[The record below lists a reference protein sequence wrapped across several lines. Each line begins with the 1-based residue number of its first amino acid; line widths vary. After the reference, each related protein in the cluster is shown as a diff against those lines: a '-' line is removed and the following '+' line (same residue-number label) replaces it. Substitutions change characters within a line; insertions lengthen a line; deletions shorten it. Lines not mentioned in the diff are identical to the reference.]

1 MLFDFMKNEDSR
13 LKGYNQL
20 YTHCV
25 DCERT
30 ARTHPFNIS
39 TRARTAVESFLDAV
53 LDING
58 VQVPTDYDQKQ
69 AAGLSTIVDKMQYCF
84 ANGYLDTSV
93 SYSMNLV
100 RSTGNDAVHSPLEK
114 SVKKLL
120 TTIEKVETDIVY
132 SKNAEAEA
140 AKVFKSLYLLVY
152 GYAMGKKISRIAPN
166 ERRNAYVRKSDNV
179 RVAEIKGYQT
189 YDLLPIGDYE
199 VIKPMFSFHGQPP
212 KIKSYKCRKIEH
224 YEGREECRY
233 AIIRRFEKDSDGDVT
248 QFRDLMAMDTIKK
261 YNSRISQMPIWS
273 EEIPTAVDCR
283 VRFLCYLTE
292 ENTFMLNQR
301 DEYEKFLRDYSSR
314 FPDGVLTLKLGIIE
328 QITEILYSLIDITDS
343 VSIHHRNLHPSCIFI
358 TPTPKGCSVRIGNFE
373 YSKVVDT
380 SVASPSPLT
389 VGPNA
394 FALKTARDPYAPN
407 EIKLGA
413 FGKDSKPDWEQV
425 DVFAVAKIAL
435 YVLFGN
441 ASDEN
446 LAQNLEA
453 IRENMSP
460 EFHKI
465 ITSVIKNE
473 YKARPTLGELLKVIR
488 REIVLAER
496 V

>member
-1 MLFDFMKNEDSR
+1 MLFDFMKNENSK

-30 ARTHPFNIS
+30 ARTHPFNIT
-39 TRARTAVESFLDAV
+39 TRARTAVETFLDAV

-58 VQVPTDYDQKQ
+58 VQVPEDYEEKQ
-69 AAGLSTIVDKMQYCF
+69 AAGLCSIVDKMQYCF
-84 ANGYLDTSV
+84 DKGYLDTSV
-93 SYSMNLV
+93 SYDMNLV
-100 RSTGNDAVHSPLEK
+100 RSTGNDTVHSPLEK
-114 SVKKLL
+114 SVQKLL
-120 TTIEKVETDIVY
+120 STIEKVETEIVY
-132 SKNAEAEA
+132 SKNAEADA
-140 AKVFKSLYLLVY
+140 AKVFKSLYQLVY
-152 GYAMGKKISRIAPN
+152 GYAMGERITRIAPN
-166 ERRNAYVRKSDNV
+166 ERRKAHVRKRDNV
-179 RVAEIKGYQT
+179 RVPEIKGYET

-199 VIKPMFSFHGQPP
+199 VIKPMFSFHGHTPN
-212 KIKSYKCRKIEH
+212 IKSYKCRKIEY

-233 AIIRRFEKDSDGDVT
+233 AIIRRFEKDSEGDVT

-261 YNSRISQMPIWS
+261 YNSRIPRMPIWS

-301 DEYEKFLRDYSSR
+301 DEYEKFLKDYSAR
-314 FPDGVLTLKLGIIE
+314 FPDCMLTLKLGIIE

-343 VSIHHRNLHPSCIFI
+343 VSIHHRNLHPNCIFI

-373 YSKVVDT
+373 YSKVMDS

-394 FALKTARDPYAPN
+394 FALKAARDPYAPR
-407 EIKLGA
+407 EIKLGSFA
-413 FGKDSKPDWEQV
+413 GDANPDWEQV
-425 DVFAVAKIAL
+425 DIYAVAKIAM
-435 YVLFGN
+435 YVLFGS
-441 ASDEN
+441 ASDDN
-446 LAQNLEA
+446 LSQNLEA

-465 ITSVIKNE
+465 ITSVLKND
-473 YKARPTLGELLKVIR
+473 YLSRPTLGEFLKVIR

-496 V
+496 L